1 MAEQIVHAPANG
13 LSIAAAKD
21 GELADLELHLLL
33 EAIFRS
39 TGHDFRDY
47 SQSTLKRRVG
57 DRLRIEGVTTIS
69 GLQERVLHSGDAM
82 AQLVLGMSGGTGR
95 VFSEAGF
102 FRTFRTHI
110 VPLLR
115 TYSFTRIWLPHCA
128 RGEDVYAMATVLY
141 EEGLLARTMI
151 YATDPS
157 EAAIETAKAG
167 TFPVESEDHVNA
179 AYRATGGVHSLSAV
193 SEIRGGTIAFD
204 TELLGKSII
213 LARHSL
219 VSDGALNEFHVIV
232 ARGVLPQFNKNL
244 QFRVHGL
251 VLDSLMR
258 LGFLCLGQRETLKA
272 TPYEKVFRQLS
283 NEESLF
289 RRMR

>member
-1 MAEQIVHAPANG
+1 MAEQIVSTNG
-13 LSIAAAKD
+13 ASAAKD

-33 EAIFRS
+33 EAIVRT

-69 GLQERVLHSGDAM
+69 ALQDRVLHSNEAM
-82 AQLVLGMSGGTGR
+82 SDLVMSMSGGSGR
-95 VFSEAGF
+95 VFGEAGF

-115 TYSFTRIWLPHCA
+115 TYTFTRIWVPHCA
-128 RGEDVYAMATVLY
+128 RGEDVYSLATVLY

-157 EAAIETAKAG
+157 EAAIEAAKAAE
-167 TFPVESEDHVNA
+167 FSVESEDHVNA
-179 AYRATGGVHSLSAV
+179 AYRASGGVGALSSV
-193 SEIRGGTIAFD
+193 SELKDGKIQFD
-204 TELLGKSII
+204 SELLGRSII

-219 VSDGALNEFHVIV
+219 VTDGALNEFHVIV
-232 ARGVLPQFNKNL
+232 ARGVLPQFNKTL

-251 VLDSLMR
+251 VVDSLMR
-258 LGFLCLGQRETLKA
+258 LGFLCLGQRETLRA
-272 TPYEKVFRQLS
+272 TPYERIFRQLS
-283 NEESLF
+283 SDESLF

>member
-1 MAEQIVHAPANG
+1 MAEPIVSTNG
-13 LSIAAAKD
+13 ASAARD

-33 EAIFRS
+33 EAIVRT

-57 DRLRIEGVTTIS
+57 DRLRAEAVSTIS
-69 GLQERVLHSGDAM
+69 ALQDRVLHSGDAM
-82 AQLVLGMSGGTGR
+82 SELVMAMSGGNGR
-95 VFSEAGF
+95 VFGDAGF

-115 TYSFTRIWLPHCA
+115 TYTFTRIWVPHCA
-128 RGEDVYAMATVLY
+128 RGEDVYSLATVLY
-141 EEGLLARTMI
+141 EEGLLGKSMI

-157 EAAIETAKAG
+157 EAAVESAKTA
-167 TFPVESEDHVNA
+167 TFDVESEDHVNV
-179 AYRATGGVHSLSAV
+179 AYRASGGLGSLSAV
-193 SEIRGGTIAFD
+193 SELKGGKIRFD
-204 TELLGKSII
+204 TELLGRSII

-219 VSDGALNEFHVIV
+219 VTDGALNEFHVIV
-232 ARGVLPQFNKNL
+232 ARGVLPQFNKTL

-251 VLDSLMR
+251 VVDSLMR

-272 TPYEKVFRQLS
+272 TPYERIFRQLS
-283 NEESLF
+283 SDESLF

>member
-1 MAEQIVHAPANG
+1 MAEPIVSTNG
-13 LSIAAAKD
+13 ASAAKD

-33 EAIFRS
+33 EAIVRT

-57 DRLRIEGVTTIS
+57 DRLRVEGVSTIS
-69 GLQERVLHSGDAM
+69 ALQDRVLHSSDAM
-82 AQLVLGMSGGTGR
+82 SDLVMAMSGGNGR
-95 VFSEAGF
+95 VFGDAGF

-115 TYSFTRIWLPHCA
+115 TYTFTRIWVPHCA
-128 RGEDVYAMATVLY
+128 RGEDVYSLATVLY
-141 EEGLLARTMI
+141 EEGLLGKSMI

-157 EAAIETAKAG
+157 EAAIESAKTA
-167 TFPVESEDHVNA
+167 TFDVESEDHVNA
-179 AYRATGGVHSLSAV
+179 AYRASGGVGSLSAV
-193 SEIRGGTIAFD
+193 SELKGGKIRFD
-204 TELLGKSII
+204 TELLGRSII

-219 VSDGALNEFHVIV
+219 VTDGALNEFHVIV
-232 ARGVLPQFNKNL
+232 ARGVLPQFNKTL

-251 VLDSLMR
+251 VVDSLMR

-272 TPYEKVFRQLS
+272 TPYERIFRQLS
-283 NEESLF
+283 SDESLF

>member
-1 MAEQIVHAPANG
+1 MAEQIVAPTG
-13 LSIAAAKD
+13 PPAAKD

-33 EAIFRS
+33 EAIFRL

-57 DRLRIEGVTTIS
+57 DRLRVEGVSTIS
-69 GLQERVLHSGDAM
+69 ALQDRVLHRPEAM
-82 AQLVLGMSGGTGR
+82 SDLIMGMSGGTSR
-95 VFSEAGF
+95 VFGDAGF

-115 TYSFTRIWLPHCA
+115 TYSFTRIWLPHCS
-128 RGEDVYAMATVLY
+128 RGEDVYSLATVLF
-141 EEGLLARTMI
+141 EEGLLGRTMI

-157 EAAIETAKAG
+157 EAAIEAAKLG
-167 TFPVESEDHVNA
+167 TFTIESNDHVNA
-179 AYRATGGVHSLSAV
+179 AYRSAGGTGSLSAV
-193 SEIRGGTIAFD
+193 SDIRDRDIAFD
-204 TELLGKSII
+204 VEQLGRSII
-213 LARHSL
+213 FARHNL

-232 ARGVLPQFNKNL
+232 ARGVLPQFNKTL

-251 VLDSLMR
+251 ILDSLMR
-258 LGFLCLGQRETLKA
+258 LGFLCLGQRESMKA
-272 TPYEKVFRQLS
+272 TPYERVFRPLS
-283 NEESLF
+283 TDEALF

>member
-1 MAEQIVHAPANG
+1 MAEQIVSTNG
-13 LSIAAAKD
+13 TSAAKD

-33 EAIFRS
+33 EAIVRT

-57 DRLRIEGVTTIS
+57 DRLRVEGVTTIS
-69 GLQERVLHSGDAM
+69 ALQDRVLHSSDAM
-82 AQLVLGMSGGTGR
+82 SDLVMSMSGGNGR
-95 VFSEAGF
+95 VFGDAGF

-115 TYSFTRIWLPHCA
+115 TYAFTRVWVPHCA
-128 RGEDVYAMATVLY
+128 RGEDVYSLATVLH
-141 EEGLLARTMI
+141 EEGLLGKSMI

-157 EAAIETAKAG
+157 EAAVESAKTA
-167 TFPVESEDHVNA
+167 TFDVESEDHVNA
-179 AYRATGGVHSLSAV
+179 AYRASGGVGSLSAV
-193 SEIRGGTIAFD
+193 SELKDGKIHFD
-204 TELLGKSII
+204 TELLGRSII

-219 VSDGALNEFHVIV
+219 VTDGALNEFHVIV
-232 ARGVLPQFNKNL
+232 ARGVLPQFNKTL

-251 VLDSLMR
+251 VVDSLMR

-272 TPYEKVFRQLS
+272 TPYERIFRQLS
-283 NEESLF
+283 SDESLF

>member
-1 MAEQIVHAPANG
+1 MAEPITIANGAPAVR
-13 LSIAAAKD
+13 D

-33 EAIFRS
+33 EAVVRA

-57 DRLRIEGVTTIS
+57 ERLRVEGLSTIS
-69 GLQERVLHSGDAM
+69 ALQDRVLHGPEAM
-82 AQLVLGMSGGTGR
+82 SDLIMAMSGGSGR
-95 VFSEAGF
+95 IFSDAGF

-115 TYSFTRIWLPHCA
+115 TYTFTRVWIPHCA
-128 RGEDVYAMATVLY
+128 RGEDVYSLATVLF
-141 EEGLLARTMI
+141 EEGLLGKSMI

-157 EAAIETAKAG
+157 EAAIEAAKTA
-167 TFPVESEDHVNA
+167 TFAVESDDHVNA
-179 AYRATGGVHSLSAV
+179 AYRAAGGLGSLSAV
-193 SEIRGGTIAFD
+193 SELKDGSITFD
-204 TELLGKSII
+204 AELLGRSII

-219 VSDGALNEFHVIV
+219 VTDGALNEFHVIV
-232 ARGVLPQFNKNL
+232 ARGVLPQFNKTL

-251 VLDSLMR
+251 VVDSLMR

-272 TPYEKVFRQLS
+272 TPYERIFRQLS
-283 NEESLF
+283 SEESLF

>member
-1 MAEQIVHAPANG
+1 MAEQIVSTNG
-13 LSIAAAKD
+13 TSAAKD

-33 EAIFRS
+33 EAIVRT

-57 DRLRIEGVTTIS
+57 DRLRVEGVTTIS
-69 GLQERVLHSGDAM
+69 ALQDRVLHSSDAM
-82 AQLVLGMSGGTGR
+82 SDLVMSMSGGNGR
-95 VFSEAGF
+95 VFGDAGF

-115 TYSFTRIWLPHCA
+115 TYAFTRVWLPHCA
-128 RGEDVYAMATVLY
+128 RGEDVYSLATVLY
-141 EEGLLARTMI
+141 EEGLLGKSMI

-157 EAAIETAKAG
+157 EAAVESAKAAR
-167 TFPVESEDHVNA
+167 FDVESDDHVNA
-179 AYRATGGVHSLSAV
+179 AYRASGGVGSLSAV
-193 SEIRGGTIAFD
+193 SELKDGKIHFD
-204 TELLGKSII
+204 TELLGRSII

-219 VSDGALNEFHVIV
+219 VTDGALNEFHVIV
-232 ARGVLPQFNKNL
+232 ARGVLPQFNKTL

-251 VLDSLMR
+251 VVDSLMR

-272 TPYEKVFRQLS
+272 TPYERIFRQLS
-283 NEESLF
+283 SDESLF

>member
-1 MAEQIVHAPANG
+1 MAEPIVSTNG
-13 LSIAAAKD
+13 ASAAKD

-33 EAIFRS
+33 EAIVRT

-57 DRLRIEGVTTIS
+57 DRLRVEGVSTIS
-69 GLQERVLHSGDAM
+69 ALQDRVLHSSEAM
-82 AQLVLGMSGGTGR
+82 SDLVMSMSGGTGR
-95 VFSEAGF
+95 VFGDAGF

-115 TYSFTRIWLPHCA
+115 TYTFTRVWVPHCA
-128 RGEDVYAMATVLY
+128 RGEDAYSLATVLY
-141 EEGLLARTMI
+141 EEGLLGKSMI

-157 EAAIETAKAG
+157 EAAIESAKTA
-167 TFPVESEDHVNA
+167 TFDVESEDLVNA
-179 AYRATGGVHSLSAV
+179 AYRASGGVGSLSAV
-193 SEIRGGTIAFD
+193 SELKEGKIQFD
-204 TELLGKSII
+204 TELLGRSII

-219 VSDGALNEFHVIV
+219 VTDGALNEFHVIV
-232 ARGVLPQFNKNL
+232 ARGVLPQFNKTL

-251 VLDSLMR
+251 VVDSLMR

-272 TPYEKVFRQLS
+272 TPYERIFRQLS
-283 NEESLF
+283 SDESLF

>member
-1 MAEQIVHAPANG
+1 MAEPIVSTNG
-13 LSIAAAKD
+13 ASAAKD

-33 EAIFRS
+33 EAIVRT

-57 DRLRIEGVTTIS
+57 DRLRVEGVSTIS
-69 GLQERVLHSGDAM
+69 ALQDRVLHSSDAM
-82 AQLVLGMSGGTGR
+82 SDLVMAMSGGNGR
-95 VFSEAGF
+95 VFGDAGF

-115 TYSFTRIWLPHCA
+115 TYTFTRIWVPHCA
-128 RGEDVYAMATVLY
+128 RGEDVYSLATVLY
-141 EEGLLARTMI
+141 EEGLLGKSMI

-157 EAAIETAKAG
+157 EAAIESAKTA
-167 TFPVESEDHVNA
+167 TFGVESEDHVNA
-179 AYRATGGVHSLSAV
+179 AYRASGGVGSLSSV
-193 SEIRGGTIAFD
+193 SELKGGKIRFD
-204 TELLGKSII
+204 TELLGRSII

-219 VSDGALNEFHVIV
+219 VTDGALNEFHVIV
-232 ARGVLPQFNKNL
+232 ARGVLPQFNKTL

-251 VLDSLMR
+251 VVDSLMR
-258 LGFLCLGQRETLKA
+258 LGFLCLGQRETLKS
-272 TPYEKVFRQLS
+272 TPYERIFRQLS
-283 NEESLF
+283 SDESLF

>member
-1 MAEQIVHAPANG
+1 MAESVVTNG
-13 LSIAAAKD
+13 SSAAKD

-39 TGHDFRDY
+39 SGHDFRDY

-57 DRLRIEGVTTIS
+57 ERLRVENVSTIS
-69 GLQERVLHSGDAM
+69 SLQDRVLHSHEAM
-82 AQLVLGMSGGTGR
+82 SRLILAMSGGTGR
-95 VFSEAGF
+95 VFGDAGF

-115 TYSFTRIWLPHCA
+115 TYTFTRIWVPHCA
-128 RGEDVYAMATVLY
+128 RGEDVYSLATVLF
-141 EEGLLARTMI
+141 EEGLLGRTMI

-157 EAAIETAKAG
+157 EEAIESAKRA
-167 TFPVESEDHVNA
+167 TFAVDSDDHINA
-179 AYRATGGVHSLSAV
+179 AYRASGGEGSLSRV
-193 SEIRGGTIAFD
+193 SELRDGTIRFD
-204 TELLGKSII
+204 EELLGRSII

-232 ARGVLPQFNKNL
+232 ARGVFPQFNKTL

-251 VLDSLMR
+251 VLDSLVR
-258 LGFLCLGQRETLKA
+258 LGFLCLGQRETLRA
-272 TPYEKVFRQLS
+272 TPYERVYRQLAGD
-283 NEESLF
+283 EALF

>member
-1 MAEQIVHAPANG
+1 MAEPIVSTNG
-13 LSIAAAKD
+13 ASAAKD

-33 EAIFRS
+33 EAIVRT

-57 DRLRIEGVTTIS
+57 DLLRVEGVSTIS
-69 GLQERVLHSGDAM
+69 ALQDRVLHSSDAM
-82 AQLVLGMSGGTGR
+82 SDLVMAMSGGSGR
-95 VFSEAGF
+95 VFGDAGF

-115 TYSFTRIWLPHCA
+115 TYTFTRVWVPHCA
-128 RGEDVYAMATVLY
+128 RGEDAYSLATVLY
-141 EEGLLARTMI
+141 EEGLLGKSMI

-157 EAAIETAKAG
+157 EAAVESAKTA
-167 TFPVESEDHVNA
+167 TFEVESEDHVNA
-179 AYRATGGVHSLSAV
+179 AYRASGGVGSLSAV
-193 SEIRGGTIAFD
+193 SELKGGKIQFD
-204 TELLGKSII
+204 TELLGRSII

-219 VSDGALNEFHVIV
+219 VTDGALNEFHVIV
-232 ARGVLPQFNKNL
+232 ARGVLPQFNKTL

-251 VLDSLMR
+251 VVDSLMR

-272 TPYEKVFRQLS
+272 TPYERIFRQLS
-283 NEESLF
+283 SDESLF

>member
-1 MAEQIVHAPANG
+1 MAEQIVSANG
-13 LSIAAAKD
+13 ASAAKD

-33 EAIFRS
+33 EAVVRA

-57 DRLRIEGVTTIS
+57 DRLRVEGVSTIS
-69 GLQERVLHSGDAM
+69 GLQDRVLHSSEAM
-82 AQLVLGMSGGTGR
+82 SDLVMSMSGGSGR
-95 VFSEAGF
+95 VFGDAGF

-115 TYSFTRIWLPHCA
+115 TYTFTRIWVPHCA
-128 RGEDVYAMATVLY
+128 RGEDVYSLATVLY

-157 EAAIETAKAG
+157 EAAIEAAKAAA
-167 TFPVESEDHVNA
+167 FAVESEDHVNA
-179 AYRATGGVHSLSAV
+179 AYRASGGVGALSSV
-193 SEIRGGTIAFD
+193 SELKDGKIQFD
-204 TELLGKSII
+204 AELLGRSII

-219 VSDGALNEFHVIV
+219 VTDGALNEFHVIV
-232 ARGVLPQFNKNL
+232 ARGVLPQFNKTL

-251 VLDSLMR
+251 VVDSLMR
-258 LGFLCLGQRETLKA
+258 LGFLCLGQRETLRA
-272 TPYEKVFRQLS
+272 TPYERIFRQLS
-283 NEESLF
+283 SDESLF